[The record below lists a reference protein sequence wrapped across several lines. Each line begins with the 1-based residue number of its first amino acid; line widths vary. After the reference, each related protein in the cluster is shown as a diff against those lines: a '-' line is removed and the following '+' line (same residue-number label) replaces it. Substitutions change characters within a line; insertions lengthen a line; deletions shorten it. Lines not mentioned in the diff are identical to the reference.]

1 MKNPLLTV
9 FTPTYNRAYILP
21 QLYESLLRQTNKD
34 FEWLI
39 VDDGSTDD
47 TEEVVK
53 RFINESRINLR
64 YIKQQN
70 GGKHRAI
77 NRGVTE
83 ALGEFFFIVDS
94 DDYLKPQC
102 VEFYLRYLDLIKND
116 EDYAGISGRRLS
128 PNGVYIGSSMPFEE
142 KDSSSL
148 DLRMKYGITGDMAE
162 AYKTAVLKKYPF
174 PDIAGEYFCPES
186 LIWNRIA
193 QKYLLRY
200 FNEGYYICEYLE
212 DGLTSKISKLRMN
225 SPETSMLYY
234 SELEKFNI
242 PFLEKIKA
250 NINYWRFAFNSTKSF
265 MWKQKKVDP
274 GKTFIGMPIGFLMHI
289 NDKCKL

>member
-1 MKNPLLTV
+1 MITV
-9 FTPTYNRAYILP
+9 FTPTYDRAHTLP
-21 QLYESLLRQTNKD
+21 RLYESLLTQSSSD

-39 VDDGSTDD
+39 VDDGSTDG
-47 TEEVVK
+47 TEDVV
-53 RFINESRINLR
+53 RGFINEDKIKIR
-64 YIKQQN
+64 YYKQLN

-77 NRGVTE
+77 NRGVME
-83 ALGEFFFIVDS
+83 AQGEFFFIVDS
-94 DDYLKPQC
+94 DDYLKPEA
-102 VEFYLRYLDLIKND
+102 VEFYLYHLDLIKQD
-116 EDYAGISGRRLS
+116 DDYAGISGRRVS
-128 PNGVYIGSSMPFEE
+128 PDGVYIGSIMPFEE

-200 FNEGYYICEYLE
+200 FNEGYYICEYLD
-212 DGLTSKISKLRMN
+212 DGLTSKISKLRMK

-234 SELEKFNI
+234 SELEKFTI
-242 PFLEKIKA
+242 PFSEKIKA

-289 NDKCKL
+289 NDKSKL